1 MKTVAFRV
9 DAGDRIGLGHA
20 MRCLALA
27 DALRARGAQTAF
39 ASAVMPEKTAALL
52 RARGHAVLPLAGAA
66 ESSRGEPGGELD
78 AAAQRADATATQ
90 RALAAIAS
98 LDWIVVD
105 HYRLGIDWERGASR
119 FARRVAVIDDN
130 ARRAHDGDLLI
141 DHNVS
146 ATWEQYDGLLPA
158 RSLRLLG
165 PRFALLRGPFARAKD
180 APPRPRAGVERLLVA
195 FGGADPTGETEKAL
209 QALALPSLSA
219 LDADVVVGAANPRLA
234 AIRELARARGRARV
248 HVDAERMDELME
260 AADLAIGAAGVS
272 SLERCAKGL
281 PAVLIAAADNQ
292 VPVAQTLAQRGAA
305 IYLGRS
311 RDVSANQLAQ
321 ALGGLVAMPDLVRT
335 MAEKAADTCDGHG
348 ARRVAARMLAGEIRL
363 RRAEAADSDR
373 VLAWRN
379 HEVTRRHAL
388 DPAPIDPA
396 RHASWFAERLKDAD
410 CVLLI
415 GEDDVGPVGVLRYD
429 LKGAAARVSVYLV
442 PERHGQGL
450 GALLLHA
457 GHLWLAAN
465 RPEVRAIDAE
475 VLADNHASRLAFA
488 EVGYAPNRYTL
499 RRRL

>member
-1 MKTVAFRV
+1 MTTVAFRV
-9 DAGDRIGLGHA
+9 DAGDRIGLGHV

-27 DALRARGAQTAF
+27 DALRARGVQTAF
-39 ASAVMPEKTAALL
+39 VCAALPEKTAGLL
-52 RARGHAVLPLAGAA
+52 RAHGHAVLPLAGAGE
-66 ESSRGEPGGELD
+66 ESCGEPGAELD

-90 RALAAIAS
+90 RALAAIAP

-105 HYRLGIDWERGASR
+105 HYRLGIDWERGAAR

-130 ARRAHDGDLLI
+130 AGRAHDGDLLI

-146 ATWEQYDGLLPA
+146 ATWAQYDGLLPA

-219 LDADVVVGAANPRLA
+219 LDVDVVVGAANPRLA
-234 AIRELARARGRARV
+234 AIRALAQARGRARV
-248 HVDAERMDELME
+248 HLDAERMDELME

-272 SLERCAKGL
+272 TLERCAKGL
-281 PAVLIAAADNQ
+281 PAVLIAVADNQ

-305 IYLGRS
+305 IYLGMS

-321 ALGGLVAMPDLVRT
+321 ALGGLIAMPHLVRT
-335 MAEKAADTCDGHG
+335 MAQNAADICDGHG

-363 RRAEAADSDR
+363 RPAAAADSDR

-379 HEVTRRHAL
+379 HEATRRHAL
-388 DPAPIDPA
+388 DAAPIDPA
-396 RHASWFAERLKDAD
+396 RHASWFAERLRDAD

-415 GEDDVGPVGVLRYD
+415 GEDDGGPVGVLRYD

-465 RPEVRAIDAE
+465 RPQVRAIDAE

-488 EVGYAPNRYTL
+488 EVGYALNRFTL
-499 RRRL
+499 RRGL